1 MDEARRQQLEAA
13 GYRVT
18 NTQEFLG
25 LSDEEMAYIDMRV
38 AIRKALRAR
47 REAEGITQ
55 KELAAR
61 LGSSQ
66 SRIAKIEAG
75 DPSVSLDLLVRALL
89 ATGATVLDIA
99 DTIAPERAQVA

>member
-1 MDEARRQQLEAA
+1 MDEARRKQLEAA

-18 NTQEFLG
+18 DTQEFLG

-55 KELAAR
+55 KELATR

-66 SRIAKIEAG
+66 SRVAKIEAG

-99 DTIAPERAQVA
+99 EAIAPERAQVA

>member
-1 MDEARRQQLEAA
+1 MDAAKRKKLEAA

-25 LSDEEMAYIDMRV
+25 LSDEEMAYIKLHNALSDALR
-38 AIRKALRAR
+38 IRRKA
-47 REAEGITQ
+47 EGLTQ
-55 KELAAR
+55 QGLATQ

-66 SRIAKIEAG
+66 SRVAKMEAR
-75 DPSVSLDLLVRALL
+75 DESVSLDLLVRALL

-99 DTIAPERAQVA
+99 EAIAPERVRAA